1 MKANSAFKMPKE
13 FKRLLAQH
21 HDAHQRGEQ
30 RRALIQA
37 ELQSLIRPKKERRN
51 QQGDTE

>member
-1 MKANSAFKMPKE
+1 MKANATFKMPKE
-13 FKRLLAQH
+13 FKRLLAQT
-21 HDAHQRGEQ
+21 HDAHRRGEQ

-37 ELQSLIRPKKERRN
+37 ELQSLIRPKKERRS